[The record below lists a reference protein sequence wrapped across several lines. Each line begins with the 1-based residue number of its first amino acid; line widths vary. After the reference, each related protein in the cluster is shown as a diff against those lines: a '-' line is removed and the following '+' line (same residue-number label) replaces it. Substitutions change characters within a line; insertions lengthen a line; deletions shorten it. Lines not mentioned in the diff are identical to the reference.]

1 MSKKEIEIKHN
12 MIELWFKNRFKQFGL
27 IKDAML
33 VFAFIRFWVKKEK
46 DNKVKEKAKMIW
58 ISFYSLAFLAVTVT
72 SMDFSYEL
80 PVKKIQ
86 CFGDSLGKFILKSL
100 GIFIKLM
107 NL

>member
-1 MSKKEIEIKHN
+1 
-12 MIELWFKNRFKQFGL
+12 
-27 IKDAML
+27 
-33 VFAFIRFWVKKEK
+33 
-46 DNKVKEKAKMIW
+46 MIW

-100 GIFIKLM
+100 AIFIKLM